1 MIDARDPGI
10 TIERLCMSDL
20 LSLMADTFEV
30 DKEVHRHDEHSF
42 FMVETGQ
49 VKLQIDFEDYTIK
62 GPSIIYVNPDQV
74 HSTSATNDVVIVS
87 LALSDDNINP
97 DYIKLLAD
105 ITPAKPLAL
114 AEDVFDIITA
124 AVSVCLKLYQR
135 KTDKL
140 YHRLLKDSCNA
151 LVGLM
156 ISQYIGIAKPTEKLS
171 RFEIVT
177 DAFRKLLEQDYIT
190 NKRPAHYAQHL
201 NISTP
206 YLNECVKNVTGHPVS
221 YHIQQRVVL
230 EAKRLLCHTNQSV
243 KQIAAALGY
252 DDYPYFSRLF
262 TKVTMLSALA
272 FRAKNCD

>member
-20 LSLMADTFEV
+20 LSLMGDTFEV

-87 LALSDDNINP
+87 LALRDDNINP

-140 YHRLLKDSCNA
+140 YHTLLKDSCNA
-151 LVGLM
+151 LLGLM

-190 NKRPAHYAQHL
+190 NKRPAHYAQYL